1 MSAGAVDAVR
11 IAGRDVK
18 KSKEEEEMTKS
29 LVVLAGVGLA
39 LVVSGRAGAQTPA
52 AVPTIYACAQAHRDN
67 GSGLLRLVAAGEPC
81 RRNETSIHWNVAG
94 PQGPVGTT
102 GLPGPPGVYGLTG
115 PAGPQGLVGP
125 QGPPGLAGSTCSDPP
140 GSADACPAP
149 NVSGSV
155 QQGQGNPTV
164 GHPVILTL
172 NVSAPPLLPGQTP
185 CVVFLSSTFVDA
197 PALSTVTK
205 LTPSFGWSPA
215 FIPDLPGSYTILV
228 TATNVSG
235 SKSMFFLGI
244 IVDPV
249 VE

>member
-1 MSAGAVDAVR
+1 
-11 IAGRDVK
+11 
-18 KSKEEEEMTKS
+18 MTKS

-39 LVVSGRAGAQTPA
+39 LVVSGRAGAQPPA

-115 PAGPQGLVGP
+115 PAGPQG
-125 QGPPGLAGSTCSDPP
+125 PPGLAGSTCSDPP

-155 QQGQGNPTV
+155 PQGQGVTV

-172 NVSAPPLLPGQTP
+172 NVNAPPLFGQTP
-185 CVVFLSSTFVDA
+185 CAVFLSSTFVDA

-228 TATNVSG
+228 TATNASG
-235 SKSMFFLGI
+235 SKSMFFI
-244 IVDPV
+244 AINVYPA

>member
-39 LVVSGRAGAQTPA
+39 LVVSGRAGAQPPA

-149 NVSGSV
+149 NVSGGV
-155 QQGQGNPTV
+155 QWGQGPPTV
-164 GHPVILTL
+164 GHPVFLTL
-172 NVSAPPLLPGQTP
+172 NVNVPQLPGQAP
-185 CVVFLSSTFVDA
+185 CLFFVSSTFVDA

-205 LTPSFGWSPA
+205 LTPSFGQSPA
-215 FIPDLPGSYTILV
+215 FIPDLPGVYKVLV

-235 SKSMFFLGI
+235 SKSIFVLGI
-244 IVDPV
+244 IVDP
-249 VE
+249 

>member
-1 MSAGAVDAVR
+1 MSAGAADAVR

-18 KSKEEEEMTKS
+18 KSKEEEAMTKS

-149 NVSGSV
+149 NMSGSV
-155 QQGQGNPTV
+155 QLGLAPPTV
-164 GHPVILTL
+164 GHPVFLTL
-172 NVSAPPLLPGQTP
+172 NVNVPQLPGQAP
-185 CVVFLSSTFVDA
+185 CLFFVSSTFVDA

-205 LTPSFGWSPA
+205 LTPSFGQSPA
-215 FIPDLPGSYTILV
+215 FIPDLPGVYSVLV

-235 SKSMFFLGI
+235 SKSFFSLGI
-244 IVDPV
+244 IVDP
-249 VE
+249 